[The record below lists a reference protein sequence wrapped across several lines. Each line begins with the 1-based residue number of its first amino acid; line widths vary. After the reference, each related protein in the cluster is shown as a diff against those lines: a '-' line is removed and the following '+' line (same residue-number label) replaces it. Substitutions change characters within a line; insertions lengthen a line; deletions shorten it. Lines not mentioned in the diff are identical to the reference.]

1 MSIVGYQGMITTRGR
16 KIFRALRASSV
27 IHEGIYTISISV
39 RARLHTEDY
48 LCHVNCANNKGLW
61 TV

>member
-16 KIFRALRASSV
+16 KIFSALRASTV

-48 LCHVNCANNKGLW
+48 LCM
-61 TV
+61 